1 MTGFVL
7 VSESVNGG
15 IQALAGILLICRLL
29 TRELPEKRRIGAGFL
44 GGVLISLCLSLAG
57 LYSFYR
63 IGLKTVWIVLCC
75 GGIKQGKGRMSFF
88 VGIYYE
94 IAAAFW
100 QFLAAS
106 ALGILFHSQAFLE
119 WETVQG
125 QTAFSFVS
133 LICLGLSV
141 YIWKRQDMTGREG
154 FRFASGISLGG
165 FIAVITLS
173 QQKRLEIPADTL
185 SMWTILSVVLLMSV
199 LVFNL
204 NSQYEMERELAELK
218 SRQAE
223 LLERDYA
230 TLNNSYAVN
239 AKLFHDFHN
248 HIGVLRQLLLG
259 EKYREAVLYLEELQE
274 PMREITDRVWT
285 GDGTAD
291 YLINS
296 KGALAGERGIDFSVQ
311 GEFPRHT
318 DIRSVD
324 LCAILGNLLDNAI
337 EAAGKVK
344 PPEQSFV
351 SLTIRRINQM
361 LVIKVE
367 NSFAISPVQR
377 EGELKTTKGEEGLHG
392 WGLKSAKAAAEK
404 YDGVIQ
410 YSHSGKRFQVVAT
423 LSYQGV
429 EKEC

>member
-15 IQALAGILLICRLL
+15 LQALAGILLICRLL
-29 TRELPEKRRIGAGFL
+29 IRELPEKRRIGAGFL

-337 EAAGKVK
+337 EACQALEKERRFLRLYIAVNKGQFYLSLQNSAREEPDFDARNYISRKRGNHGLGMKRVK
-344 PPEQSFV
+344 TAV
-351 SLTIRRINQM
+351 D
-361 LVIKVE
+361 KY
-367 NSFAISPVQR
+367 
-377 EGELKTTKGEEGLHG
+377 HG
-392 WGLKSAKAAAEK
+392 YLNLANEPGIFAAEVTMPLA
-404 YDGVIQ
+404 DF
-410 YSHSGKRFQVVAT
+410 S
-423 LSYQGV
+423 
-429 EKEC
+429 